1 MASHNPRDDVF
12 EKHYEE
18 ITQLLDAFV
27 ISVVNMG
34 DYISAEDALIG
45 YLIDMY
51 SEVFLGEIDYILD
64 SLGIYLSPEEEIEIR
79 NGVNT
84 SAFARSNQGRIRAI
98 LEAHAEDLRKQ
109 VIDSTETVK
118 KEELIHEFQSN
129 LTRIAMS
136 EAQMAIEKASV
147 ESAKLFE
154 IVTDGK
160 ILKTWNCVGD
170 SKTCQTCL
178 AMNGV
183 TIPVD
188 ESFSNVA
195 PSANIEEQLS
205 YTGGDIV
212 YAHPRC
218 RCWVTY
224 SKA

>member
-12 EKHYEE
+12 EKHYDE
-18 ITQLLDAFV
+18 IAQLLDAFV

-64 SLGIYLSPEEEIEIR
+64 SLGVDLSPEEEIEIR

-84 SAFARSNQGRIRAI
+84 SAFARSNQGRIREI
-98 LEAHAEDLRKQ
+98 LEAHAEDLRSRI
-109 VIDSTETVK
+109 IDSTETVN
-118 KEELIHEFQSN
+118 KEELIRDFQSN

>member
-1 MASHNPRDDVF
+1 
-12 EKHYEE
+12 
-18 ITQLLDAFV
+18 
-27 ISVVNMG
+27 MG
-34 DYISAEDALIG
+34 DYISAEDTLIG

-64 SLGIYLSPEEEIEIR
+64 SLGISLSPEEEIEIR

-84 SAFARSNQGRIRAI
+84 SAFARSNQGRIREI
-98 LEAHAEDLRKQ
+98 LEAHAEDLRSK
-109 VIDSTETVK
+109 VIDTVDTVN
-118 KEELIHEFQSN
+118 KEELIYEFQSN

-154 IVTDGK
+154 IVTEGK

>member
-1 MASHNPRDDVF
+1 
-12 EKHYEE
+12 
-18 ITQLLDAFV
+18 
-27 ISVVNMG
+27 MG
-34 DYISAEDALIG
+34 DYLSAEEALID
-45 YLIDMY
+45 YLIDTY

-64 SLGIYLSPEEEIEIR
+64 SLGVDMTPQETIEVR

-84 SAFARSNQGRIRAI
+84 TNYARSNYTRLKEIF
-98 LEAHAEDLRKQ
+98 EAHAQDLRAK
-109 VIDSTETVK
+109 VIDSTETVNIDDLLSDFRHK
-118 KEELIHEFQSN
+118 LD
-129 LTRIAMS
+129 RIAMS
-136 EAQMAIEKASV
+136 EVQMLIEKASV

-154 IVTDGK
+154 IVTENS

-170 SKTCQTCL
+170 SKTCPTCL
-178 AMNGV
+178 AMNGT
-183 TIPVD
+183 TIPVT

-195 PSANIEEQLS
+195 PSVDIEEELS

>member
-12 EKHYEE
+12 EKRYDE

-45 YLIDMY
+45 YLIDTY

-64 SLGIYLSPEEEIEIR
+64 SLGIDLSPEEEIEIR

-84 SAFARSNQGRIRAI
+84 SAFARSNQGRIREI
-98 LEAHAEDLRKQ
+98 LEAHAEDLRSRI
-109 VIDSTETVK
+109 IDSTETVN
-118 KEELIHEFQSN
+118 KEELIRDFQSN

-160 ILKTWNCVGD
+160 ILKTWNCIGD